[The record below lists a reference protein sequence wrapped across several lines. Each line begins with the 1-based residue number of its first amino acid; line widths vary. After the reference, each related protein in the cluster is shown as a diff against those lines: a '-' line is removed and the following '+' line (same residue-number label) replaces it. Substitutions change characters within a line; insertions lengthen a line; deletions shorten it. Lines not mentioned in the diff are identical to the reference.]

1 MKTLGDSANKTQSM
15 VYIAICAV
23 LIAIC
28 SWITIP
34 ATIPFTL
41 QTFGVFLTVCL
52 LGGKRGSLSV
62 FIYIVLG
69 LIGIPV
75 FAGVK
80 GGIGVLL
87 GNTGGYIIGFLFS
100 ALIMWAMEALLGRKT
115 WILAAS
121 MVIGLIACYAVGTA
135 WFMMVYTSNSGQIGL
150 MTVLGWCVIPFII
163 PDFIKMALALCVYKQ
178 LAKRL

>member
-23 LIAIC
+23 LIAVC

-115 WILAAS
+115 WVLAAS

>member
-1 MKTLGDSANKTQSM
+1 M

-115 WILAAS
+115 WVLAAS